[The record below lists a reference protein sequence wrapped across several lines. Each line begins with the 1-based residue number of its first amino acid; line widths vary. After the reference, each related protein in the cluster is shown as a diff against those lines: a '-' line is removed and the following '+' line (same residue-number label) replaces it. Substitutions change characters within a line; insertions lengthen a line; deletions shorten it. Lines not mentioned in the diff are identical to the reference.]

1 MFLKRLQLQ
10 IISNQTLNKKAH
22 CYNSTPTIKNKP
34 FTIKINLMTNLNQ
47 NSETNNTLLLQG
59 FKEKAIRAHS
69 WTSFSP
75 EKRGET
81 MVNQYSAQL
90 AEDLEELKAQNID
103 SETLAAYEQRYK
115 SLFGAWLNAKSNC
128 ISSMIT
134 GPARFPIHK
143 AEKANRSEENH
154 YNIFQQWREKAKKAI
169 IKKLQPEKTYNSE
182 IDRYKQELEGMRK
195 NHELMKEGNIAIKKA
210 HKEKTDIS
218 QYLIDTFG
226 IQPHMID
233 WTMKF
238 GFGLQNNNANM
249 KRVEARIKE
258 LEAKEQNRQNEPEKE
273 FLFNGG
279 KVIMNYEADRI
290 QIKHDTK
297 PNQDVITLMKK
308 NAFKWSPLN
317 QVWQRQMTRNAIYT
331 TKQLLKNI

>member
-1 MFLKRLQLQ
+1 
-10 IISNQTLNKKAH
+10 
-22 CYNSTPTIKNKP
+22 
-34 FTIKINLMTNLNQ
+34 MTNLAQTPQTDNI
-47 NSETNNTLLLQG
+47 LLLQN
-59 FKEKAIRAHS
+59 FKEKAISAHR

-75 EKRGET
+75 ERRGET
-81 MVNQYSAQL
+81 MVSEYSAQL
-90 AEDLEELKAQNID
+90 AKDLEELKAQNTD

-115 SLFGAWLNAKSNC
+115 SLFSAWLNAKSNC

-143 AEKANRSEENH
+143 AEKANRSEQKH
-154 YNIFQQWREKAKKAI
+154 YDIFQQWREKAKKAI
-169 IKKLQPEKTYNSE
+169 VKKTQPEKTYNSE

-210 HKEKTDIS
+210 HKDKTDIS

-226 IQPHMID
+226 IKPHMID

-273 FLFNGG
+273 FSFNGG
-279 KVIMNYEADRI
+279 KVVMNYEADRI
-290 QIKHDTK
+290 QIMHDTK
-297 PNQDVITLMKK
+297 PNQEVISLMKK
-308 NAFKWSPLN
+308 NGFKWSPFN
-317 QVWQRQMTRNAIYT
+317 KAWQRQITANAIYT
-331 TKQLLKNI
+331 TKHLINQL

>member
-1 MFLKRLQLQ
+1 
-10 IISNQTLNKKAH
+10 
-22 CYNSTPTIKNKP
+22 
-34 FTIKINLMTNLNQ
+34 MTNLNQ

-75 EKRGET
+75 EKRG
-81 MVNQYSAQL
+81 NSIINLYSAQL

-103 SETLAAYEQRYK
+103 SETLSAYEQRYK
-115 SLFGAWLNAKSNC
+115 SLFSSWINAKSNC

-134 GPARFPIHK
+134 GPARFPTNK
-143 AEKANRSEENH
+143 AEKANRSEQKH
-154 YNIFQQWREKAKKAI
+154 YEIFQQWREKAKKAI
-169 IKKLQPEKTYNSE
+169 VRKTQPEKTYNSE

-273 FLFNGG
+273 YSFNGG
-279 KVIMNYEADRI
+279 KVVMNYEADRI
-290 QIKHDTK
+290 QIMHDTK
-297 PNQDVITLMKK
+297 PGQDVITLMKK
-308 NAFKWSPLN
+308 NGFKWSPTN
-317 QVWQRQMTRNAIYT
+317 QAWQRQLTANAIYV
-331 TKQLLKNI
+331 TKHLLKSL

>member
-1 MFLKRLQLQ
+1 
-10 IISNQTLNKKAH
+10 
-22 CYNSTPTIKNKP
+22 
-34 FTIKINLMTNLNQ
+34 MTNLTQ
-47 NSETNNTLLLQG
+47 NTETPSILLLEN
-59 FKEKAIRAHS
+59 FKQKAIDAHR

-75 EKRGET
+75 EKRGESII
-81 MVNQYSAQL
+81 NLYSAQL
-90 AEDLEELKAQNID
+90 IEDLQELRAQNID
-103 SETLAAYEQRYK
+103 NDTLVSYEQRYK
-115 SLFGAWLNAKSNC
+115 SLFNAWINAKSNC

-134 GPARFPIHK
+134 GPARFPTNK
-143 AEKANRSEENH
+143 AEKANRSEQKH
-154 YNIFQQWREKAKKAI
+154 YEIFQQWREKAKKAI
-169 IKKLQPEKTYNSE
+169 VRKTQPEKTYNSE
-182 IDRYKQELEGMRK
+182 IEKYKQELEAMRK
-195 NHELMKEGNIAIKKA
+195 NHELMKAGNIAIKKA

-218 QYLIDTFG
+218 QYLIETFG
-226 IQPHMID
+226 IKPHMID

-249 KRVEARIKE
+249 KRIELRIKE
-258 LEAKEQNRQNEPEKE
+258 LEAKEQNRQDEPEKE

-308 NAFKWSPLN
+308 NAFKWSPSN
-317 QVWQRQMTRNAIYT
+317 QVWQRQITNNAIYA

>member
-1 MFLKRLQLQ
+1 
-10 IISNQTLNKKAH
+10 
-22 CYNSTPTIKNKP
+22 
-34 FTIKINLMTNLNQ
+34 MTNLNQ

-59 FKEKAIRAHS
+59 FKEKAISAHR

-75 EKRGET
+75 ERRGET

-210 HKEKTDIS
+210 HKENTDIS
-218 QYLIDTFG
+218 QYLMETFD
-226 IQPHMID
+226 IKPHMID

-273 FLFNGG
+273 FSFNGG
-279 KVIMNYEADRI
+279 KVILNYEADRI
-290 QIKHDTK
+290 QIKHD
-297 PNQDVITLMKK
+297 
-308 NAFKWSPLN
+308 S
-317 QVWQRQMTRNAIYT
+317 RQIR
-331 TKQLLKNI
+331 K

>member
-1 MFLKRLQLQ
+1 
-10 IISNQTLNKKAH
+10 
-22 CYNSTPTIKNKP
+22 
-34 FTIKINLMTNLNQ
+34 MTNLAQTPQTDNI
-47 NSETNNTLLLQG
+47 LLLQN
-59 FKEKAIRAHS
+59 FKEKAISAHR

-75 EKRGET
+75 ERRGET
-81 MVNQYSAQL
+81 MVSEYSAQL
-90 AEDLEELKAQNID
+90 AKDLQELKAQNID
-103 SETLAAYEQRYK
+103 SETLTAYEQRYK
-115 SLFGAWLNAKSNC
+115 SLFSAWLNAKSNC

-210 HKEKTDIS
+210 HKDKTDIS

-226 IQPHMID
+226 IKPHMID

-273 FLFNGG
+273 FSFNGG
-279 KVIMNYEADRI
+279 KVVMNYEADRI
-290 QIKHDTK
+290 QIMHDTK
-297 PNQDVITLMKK
+297 PSQDVITLMKR
-308 NAFKWSPLN
+308 NGFKWSPTN
-317 QVWQRQMTRNAIYT
+317 QAWQRQITGNAIYV
-331 TKQLLKNI
+331 TKNLLKSL

>member
-1 MFLKRLQLQ
+1 
-10 IISNQTLNKKAH
+10 
-22 CYNSTPTIKNKP
+22 
-34 FTIKINLMTNLNQ
+34 MTNLAQTPQTDNI
-47 NSETNNTLLLQG
+47 LLLQN
-59 FKEKAIRAHS
+59 FKEKAISAHR

-75 EKRGET
+75 ERRGET
-81 MVNQYSAQL
+81 MVSEYSAQL
-90 AEDLEELKAQNID
+90 AKDLEELKAQNTD

-115 SLFGAWLNAKSNC
+115 SLFSAWLNAKSNC

-143 AEKANRSEENH
+143 AEKANRSEQKH
-154 YNIFQQWREKAKKAI
+154 YDIFQQWREKAKKAI
-169 IKKLQPEKTYNSE
+169 VKKTQPEKTYNSE
-182 IDRYKQELEGMRK
+182 IERYKQELEGMRK

-210 HKEKTDIS
+210 HKDKTDIS

-226 IQPHMID
+226 IKPHMID

-273 FLFNGG
+273 FSFNGG

-290 QIKHDTK
+290 QIKHDSR
-297 PNQDVITLMKK
+297 PNQEVITLMKR
-308 NAFKWSPLN
+308 NGFKWSPTN
-317 QVWQRQMTRNAIYT
+317 QAWQRQITGNAIYV
-331 TKQLLKNI
+331 TKNLLKSL